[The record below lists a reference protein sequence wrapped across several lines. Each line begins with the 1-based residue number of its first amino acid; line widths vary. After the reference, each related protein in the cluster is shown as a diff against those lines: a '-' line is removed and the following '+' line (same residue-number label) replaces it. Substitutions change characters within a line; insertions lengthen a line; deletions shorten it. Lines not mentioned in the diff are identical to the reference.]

1 MYISFIHVILI
12 ATANISSLV
21 LRNMPLVSGR
31 IISTMVVRLTREI
44 NIATTLGLDDL
55 AVQCRN
61 ELAIA
66 LDRFQ
71 IFLTHYSQ
79 SQYPIFFLLSSP
91 FLLYFL
97 PPFLFLFSFILI
109 IVMYSDLQ
117 STWAKDNLVLRD
129 YVLHAASG
137 EFLYPLIQNN
147 SISICNEL
155 VDRRM
160 TS

>member
-12 ATANISSLV
+12 AAANISSLV

-55 AVQCRN
+55 ALQCRN

-71 IFLTHYSQ
+71 TFLTHYSQ
-79 SQYPIFFLLSSP
+79 SQYP
-91 FLLYFL
+91 FL
-97 PPFLFLFSFILI
+97 PFIFSLSPIFSPSFSFPLFI
-109 IVMYSDLQ
+109 YF
-117 STWAKDNLVLRD
+117 DNCHVLRPPKHLGQRRSS
-129 YVLHAASG
+129 VARLCFACCQRRIPVST
-137 EFLYPLIQNN
+137 N
-147 SISICNEL
+147 SK
-155 VDRRM
+155 
-160 TS
+160 